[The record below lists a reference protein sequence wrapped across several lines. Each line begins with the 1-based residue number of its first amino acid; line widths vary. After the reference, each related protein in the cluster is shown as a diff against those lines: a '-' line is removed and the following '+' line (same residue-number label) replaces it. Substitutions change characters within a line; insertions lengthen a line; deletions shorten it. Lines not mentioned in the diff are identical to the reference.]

1 MSVKMKAKMAEMKMR
16 QSAVK
21 IFCSL
26 YYGSLKIF
34 RAASHFEEFDWRI
47 WPWL

>member
-1 MSVKMKAKMAEMKMR
+1 MKAKMAEMKMR

-34 RAASHFEEFDWRI
+34 CAASHFEEFD
-47 WPWL
+47 